1 MGLRVNI
8 NAMDQGFPMTANV
21 GDISIPVDYSEAAEV
36 FKTMFLDV
44 ARELVP
50 VRTGYLKS
58 TIAAEIGEASIGEVT
73 AEASADYAQ
82 YVEFG
87 TYRQMAQPYFIPA
100 IEAALEEWGLAAQ
113 KAYEEA
119 LEEAQAAYE
128 AEQAQQQSQ
137 EAGGAPAGAPV
148 GGGFLGG
155 LAVLGLLLIF
165 TIFIEGIKSMF
176 NDTDSRRGSRLAQGD
191 LGSALF
197 PDIEIF

>member
-1 MGLRVNI
+1 MGLRANI
-8 NAMDQGFPMTANV
+8 NAMDQGFPMTADV
-21 GDISIPVDYSEAAEV
+21 GNISVPVDYSEAAEA
-36 FKTMFLDV
+36 FKAMFLDV
-44 ARELVP
+44 ARQLVP

-176 NDTDSRRGSRLAQGD
+176 NDTDSRRGGRLAQGD

-197 PDIEIF
+197 PNIEIF

>member
-21 GDISIPVDYSEAAEV
+21 GDISIPVDYSEAAEI
-36 FKTMFLDV
+36 FKTVFLDV

-58 TIAAEIGEASIGEVT
+58 TITAEIGEASIGEVT

-113 KAYEEA
+113 KAYKEA

-137 EAGGAPAGAPV
+137 GAGGAGGAPV
-148 GGGFLGG
+148 GGGLLGG

-176 NDTDSRRGSRLAQGD
+176 NDTDSHRGRRLAQGD
-191 LGSALF
+191 LESALF
-197 PDIEIF
+197 PNIEIF

>member
-1 MGLRVNI
+1 MGLRANI
-8 NAMDQGFPMTANV
+8 NAMDQGFPMTADV
-21 GDISIPVDYSEAAEV
+21 GDISIPVDYSEAAEA
-36 FKTMFLDV
+36 FKAMFLDV

-113 KAYEEA
+113 KAYKEA

-137 EAGGAPAGAPV
+137 GAGGAGGAPV

-176 NDTDSRRGSRLAQGD
+176 NDTDSHRGGRLAQGD

-197 PDIEIF
+197 PNIEIF

>member
-1 MGLRVNI
+1 MGLRANI
-8 NAMDQGFPMTANV
+8 NAIDQGFPMTANV
-21 GDISIPVDYSEAAEV
+21 GDISIPVDYSEAAEI
-36 FKTMFLDV
+36 FKTVFLDV

-58 TIAAEIGEASIGEVT
+58 TIAAKIGEASIGEVT
-73 AEASADYAQ
+73 AEASAEYAQ

-113 KAYEEA
+113 KAYKEA

-137 EAGGAPAGAPV
+137 GAGGAGGAPV

-155 LAVLGLLLIF
+155 LVLFGLLLIF

-176 NDTDSRRGSRLAQGD
+176 NDTDSHMGGRFAQSA
-191 LGSALF
+191 LESALF

>member
-1 MGLRVNI
+1 MGLRANI
-8 NAMDQGFPMTANV
+8 NAMDQGFPMTADV
-21 GDISIPVDYSEAAEV
+21 GDISIPVDYSEAAEA
-36 FKTMFLDV
+36 FKAMFLDV
-44 ARELVP
+44 ARQLVP

-58 TIAAEIGEASIGEVT
+58 TITAEIGEASIGEVT
-73 AEASADYAQ
+73 AEASAEYAQ

-113 KAYEEA
+113 KAYDEA

-137 EAGGAPAGAPV
+137 EAGGAPV
-148 GGGFLGG
+148 GGGLLGG
-155 LAVLGLLLIF
+155 LVLLGLLLIF

-176 NDTDSRRGSRLAQGD
+176 NDTDSHRGGRLAQD
-191 LGSALF
+191 VLGSALF

>member
-1 MGLRVNI
+1 MGLRANI
-8 NAMDQGFPMTANV
+8 NAMDQGFPMTADV
-21 GDISIPVDYSEAAEV
+21 GDISVPVDYSEAAEI
-36 FKTMFLDV
+36 FKTVFLDV

-58 TIAAEIGEASIGEVT
+58 TIAAQIGEATIGEVT
-73 AEASADYAQ
+73 AEASAEYAQ

-113 KAYEEA
+113 KAYKEA

-128 AEQAQQQSQ
+128 AEQALQQSQ
-137 EAGGAPAGAPV
+137 ESGGASVGAPV
-148 GGGFLGG
+148 GGGLLGG

-191 LGSALF
+191 LGSTLF

>member
-1 MGLRVNI
+1 MGLRANI
-8 NAMDQGFPMTANV
+8 NAMDQGFPMTADV
-21 GDISIPVDYSEAAEV
+21 GDISIPVDYSEAAEA
-36 FKTMFLDV
+36 FKAMFLDV

-113 KAYEEA
+113 KAYDEA

-137 EAGGAPAGAPV
+137 EAGGAPV
-148 GGGFLGG
+148 GGGLLGG
-155 LAVLGLLLIF
+155 LALLGLLLIF

-176 NDTDSRRGSRLAQGD
+176 NDTDSHRGGRLAQGG

-197 PDIEIF
+197 PNIEIF

>member
-1 MGLRVNI
+1 MGLRANI
-8 NAMDQGFPMTANV
+8 NAMDQGFPMTADV

-36 FKTMFLDV
+36 FKAVFLDV

-73 AEASADYAQ
+73 VEASAEYAQ

-113 KAYEEA
+113 KAYDEA

-137 EAGGAPAGAPV
+137 EAGGAPV
-148 GGGFLGG
+148 GGGLLGG
-155 LAVLGLLLIF
+155 LVLLGLLLIF

-176 NDTDSRRGSRLAQGD
+176 NDTDSRRGGRLAQD
-191 LGSALF
+191 VLGSALF

>member
-21 GDISIPVDYSEAAEV
+21 GDISIPVDYSEAAEA

-73 AEASADYAQ
+73 AEASAEYAQ

-113 KAYEEA
+113 KAYDEA

-148 GGGFLGG
+148 GGGLLGG
-155 LAVLGLLLIF
+155 LALLGLLLIF

-176 NDTDSRRGSRLAQGD
+176 NDTDSHRGGRLAQGD

-197 PDIEIF
+197 PNIEIF

>member
-1 MGLRVNI
+1 MGLRANI
-8 NAMDQGFPMTANV
+8 NAMDQGFPMTADV
-21 GDISIPVDYSEAAEV
+21 GDISIPVDYSEAAEA
-36 FKTMFLDV
+36 FKAMFLDV

-73 AEASADYAQ
+73 AEASAEYAQ

-113 KAYEEA
+113 KAYDEA

-137 EAGGAPAGAPV
+137 EAGVAPV
-148 GGGFLGG
+148 GGGLLGG
-155 LAVLGLLLIF
+155 LALLGLLLIF

-176 NDTDSRRGSRLAQGD
+176 NDTDSRRGGRLAQGD

-197 PDIEIF
+197 PNIEIF

>member
-1 MGLRVNI
+1 MGLRANI
-8 NAMDQGFPMTANV
+8 NAMDQGFPMTADV
-21 GDISIPVDYSEAAEV
+21 GDISIPVDYSEAAEA
-36 FKTMFLDV
+36 FKAMFLDI

-73 AEASADYAQ
+73 AEASAEYAQ

-113 KAYEEA
+113 KAYDEA

-137 EAGGAPAGAPV
+137 EAGGAPV

-155 LAVLGLLLIF
+155 LALLGLLLIF

-176 NDTDSRRGSRLAQGD
+176 NDTDSHRGGRLAEGV

>member
-1 MGLRVNI
+1 MGLRANI
-8 NAMDQGFPMTANV
+8 NAMDQGFPMTADV
-21 GDISIPVDYSEAAEV
+21 GDISIPVDYSEAAEI
-36 FKTMFLDV
+36 FKTVFLDV

-58 TIAAEIGEASIGEVT
+58 TIAAKIGEASIGEVT
-73 AEASADYAQ
+73 AEASAEYAQ

-87 TYRQMAQPYFIPA
+87 TYRQIAQPYFIPA

-137 EAGGAPAGAPV
+137 GAGGAGGAPV

-155 LAVLGLLLIF
+155 LALLGLLLIF

-176 NDTDSRRGSRLAQGD
+176 NDTDSRRGGRLAQGD

-197 PDIEIF
+197 PNIEIF

>member
-1 MGLRVNI
+1 MGLRANI
-8 NAMDQGFPMTANV
+8 NAMDQGFPMTADV

-36 FKTMFLDV
+36 FKAMFLDV
-44 ARELVP
+44 ARQLVP

-73 AEASADYAQ
+73 AEASAEYAQ

-100 IEAALEEWGLAAQ
+100 REAAVEEWGLAAQ
-113 KAYEEA
+113 KAYDEA

-137 EAGGAPAGAPV
+137 EAGGAPV
-148 GGGFLGG
+148 GGGLLGG
-155 LAVLGLLLIF
+155 LALLGLLLIF
-165 TIFIEGIKSMF
+165 TIFVEGIKSMF
-176 NDTDSRRGSRLAQGD
+176 NDTDSHRGSRLTQGV

>member
-1 MGLRVNI
+1 MGLRANI

-21 GDISIPVDYSEAAEV
+21 GDISIPVDYSEAAEI
-36 FKTMFLDV
+36 FKTVFLDV

-73 AEASADYAQ
+73 VEASADYAQ

-113 KAYEEA
+113 KAYDEA

-137 EAGGAPAGAPV
+137 EAGGAPV
-148 GGGFLGG
+148 GGGLLGG
-155 LAVLGLLLIF
+155 LVLLGLLLIF

-176 NDTDSRRGSRLAQGD
+176 NDTDSHRGGRVAQD
-191 LGSALF
+191 VLGSALF

>member
-1 MGLRVNI
+1 MGLRANI

-21 GDISIPVDYSEAAEV
+21 GDISIPVDYSEAAEI
-36 FKTMFLDV
+36 FKTVFLDV

-58 TIAAEIGEASIGEVT
+58 TIAAKIGEASIGEVT
-73 AEASADYAQ
+73 AEASAEYAQ

-87 TYRQMAQPYFIPA
+87 TYRQIAQPYFIPA

-113 KAYEEA
+113 KAYKEA

-137 EAGGAPAGAPV
+137 EAGGAGGAPV

-155 LAVLGLLLIF
+155 LVLLGLLFIF

-176 NDTDSRRGSRLAQGD
+176 NDTDSYRGGRLAQGD

-197 PDIEIF
+197 PNIEIF

>member
-21 GDISIPVDYSEAAEV
+21 GDISIPVDYSEAAEI
-36 FKTMFLDV
+36 FKTVFLDV

-58 TIAAEIGEASIGEVT
+58 TIAAKIGEASIGEVT
-73 AEASADYAQ
+73 AEASAEYAQ

-113 KAYEEA
+113 KAYKEA

-137 EAGGAPAGAPV
+137 GAGGAGGAPV

-155 LAVLGLLLIF
+155 LALLGLLLIF

-176 NDTDSRRGSRLAQGD
+176 NDTDSHRGSRLAQGD

-197 PDIEIF
+197 PNIEIF

>member
-1 MGLRVNI
+1 MGLRANI

-21 GDISIPVDYSEAAEV
+21 GDISIPVDYSEAAEI
-36 FKTMFLDV
+36 FKTVFLDV

-58 TIAAEIGEASIGEVT
+58 TIAAKIGEASIGEVT
-73 AEASADYAQ
+73 AEASAEYAQ

-137 EAGGAPAGAPV
+137 EAGGAPV
-148 GGGFLGG
+148 GGGLLGG
-155 LAVLGLLLIF
+155 LVLLGLLLIF

-176 NDTDSRRGSRLAQGD
+176 NDTDSHRGGRLAQGV

>member
-1 MGLRVNI
+1 MGLRANI
-8 NAMDQGFPMTANV
+8 NAMDQGFPMTADV

-36 FKTMFLDV
+36 FKAVFLDV

-58 TIAAEIGEASIGEVT
+58 TITAEIGEASIGEVT
-73 AEASADYAQ
+73 AEASAEYAQ

-137 EAGGAPAGAPV
+137 EAGGAPAG
-148 GGGFLGG
+148 GGLLGG
-155 LAVLGLLLIF
+155 LVLLGLLLIF

-176 NDTDSRRGSRLAQGD
+176 NDTDSHRGGRLAQD
-191 LGSALF
+191 VLGSALF

>member
-1 MGLRVNI
+1 MGLRANI
-8 NAMDQGFPMTANV
+8 NAMDQGFPMTADV

-36 FKTMFLDV
+36 FKAVFLDV

-73 AEASADYAQ
+73 VMASAEYAQ

-113 KAYEEA
+113 KAYDEA

-137 EAGGAPAGAPV
+137 EAGGAPV
-148 GGGFLGG
+148 GGGLLGG
-155 LAVLGLLLIF
+155 LALLGLLLIF
-165 TIFIEGIKSMF
+165 VIFIEGIKSMF
-176 NDTDSRRGSRLAQGD
+176 NDTDSHRGGRLAQD
-191 LGSALF
+191 VLGSALF

>member
-1 MGLRVNI
+1 MGLRANI
-8 NAMDQGFPMTANV
+8 NAMDQGFPMTADV

-36 FKTMFLDV
+36 FKAMFLDV
-44 ARELVP
+44 ARQLVP

-73 AEASADYAQ
+73 AEASAEYAQ

-113 KAYEEA
+113 KAYDEA

-137 EAGGAPAGAPV
+137 EAGGAPV
-148 GGGFLGG
+148 GGGLLGG
-155 LAVLGLLLIF
+155 LALLGLLLIF

-176 NDTDSRRGSRLAQGD
+176 NDTDSHRGGRLAEGV

>member
-36 FKTMFLDV
+36 FKAVFLDV

-58 TIAAEIGEASIGEVT
+58 TIAAEIGEASMGEVT
-73 AEASADYAQ
+73 AEASAEYAQ

-113 KAYEEA
+113 KAYKEA

-137 EAGGAPAGAPV
+137 GAGGAGGAPV
-148 GGGFLGG
+148 GGGLLGG
-155 LAVLGLLLIF
+155 LALLGLLLIF
-165 TIFIEGIKSMF
+165 TIFIEGVKSMF
-176 NDTDSRRGSRLAQGD
+176 NDTDSHRGGRLAQGD

-197 PDIEIF
+197 PNIEIF

>member
-1 MGLRVNI
+1 MGLRANI
-8 NAMDQGFPMTANV
+8 NAMDQGFPMTADV
-21 GDISIPVDYSEAAEV
+21 GNISVPVDYSEAAEA
-36 FKTMFLDV
+36 FKAMFLDV
-44 ARELVP
+44 ARQLVP

-73 AEASADYAQ
+73 AEASAEYAQ

-113 KAYEEA
+113 KAYDEA

-137 EAGGAPAGAPV
+137 EAGGAPV
-148 GGGFLGG
+148 GGGLLGG
-155 LAVLGLLLIF
+155 LALLGLLLIF

-176 NDTDSRRGSRLAQGD
+176 NDTDSHRGGRLAEGV

>member
-1 MGLRVNI
+1 MGLRANI
-8 NAMDQGFPMTANV
+8 NAMDQGFPMTADV

-36 FKTMFLDV
+36 FKAMFLDV

-73 AEASADYAQ
+73 AEASAEYAQ

-113 KAYEEA
+113 KAYDEA

-137 EAGGAPAGAPV
+137 EAGGAPV
-148 GGGFLGG
+148 GGGLLGG
-155 LAVLGLLLIF
+155 LALLGLLLIF

-176 NDTDSRRGSRLAQGD
+176 NDTDSHRGGRLAEGV

>member
-1 MGLRVNI
+1 MGLRANI
-8 NAMDQGFPMTANV
+8 NAMDQGFPMTADV
-21 GDISIPVDYSEAAEV
+21 GNISVPVDYSEAAEV
-36 FKTMFLDV
+36 FKAMFLDV
-44 ARELVP
+44 ARKLVP

-58 TIAAEIGEASIGEVT
+58 TIAAEIGEARIGEVT
-73 AEASADYAQ
+73 AEASAEYAQ

-113 KAYEEA
+113 KAYDEA

-137 EAGGAPAGAPV
+137 EAGGAPV
-148 GGGFLGG
+148 GGGLLGG
-155 LAVLGLLLIF
+155 LALLGLLLIF

-176 NDTDSRRGSRLAQGD
+176 NDTDSHRGARLAEGV

>member
-1 MGLRVNI
+1 MGLRANI
-8 NAMDQGFPMTANV
+8 NAMDQGFPMTADV
-21 GDISIPVDYSEAAEV
+21 GDISIPVDYSEAAEA
-36 FKTMFLDV
+36 FKAMFLDV

-73 AEASADYAQ
+73 AEASAEYAQ

-113 KAYEEA
+113 KAYDEA

-137 EAGGAPAGAPV
+137 EAGGAPV
-148 GGGFLGG
+148 GGGLLGG
-155 LAVLGLLLIF
+155 LALLGLLLIF

-176 NDTDSRRGSRLAQGD
+176 NDTDSRRGSRLAQGV

>member
-1 MGLRVNI
+1 MGLRANI
-8 NAMDQGFPMTANV
+8 NAMDQGFPMTADV
-21 GDISIPVDYSEAAEV
+21 GDISIPVDYSEAAEA
-36 FKTMFLDV
+36 FKAMFLDV
-44 ARELVP
+44 ARQLVP

-73 AEASADYAQ
+73 AEASAEYAQ

-87 TYRQMAQPYFIPA
+87 TYRQMPQPYFIPA

-113 KAYEEA
+113 KAYKEA

-137 EAGGAPAGAPV
+137 EAGGAPV
-148 GGGFLGG
+148 GGGLLGG
-155 LAVLGLLLIF
+155 LALLGLLLIF
-165 TIFIEGIKSMF
+165 TIFVEGIKSMF
-176 NDTDSRRGSRLAQGD
+176 NDTDSRRSSRLAQGD

-197 PDIEIF
+197 PNIEIF

>member
-1 MGLRVNI
+1 MGLRANI
-8 NAMDQGFPMTANV
+8 NAMDQGFPMTADM
-21 GDISIPVDYSEAAEV
+21 GDISIPVDYSEAAEI
-36 FKTMFLDV
+36 FKAVFLDV

-73 AEASADYAQ
+73 VEAYAEYAQ

-113 KAYEEA
+113 EAYDEA
-119 LEEAQAAYE
+119 FEEAQAAYE
-128 AEQAQQQSQ
+128 EEQAQQQAQ
-137 EAGGAPAGAPV
+137 EDSEAPSGGMSIIGS
-148 GGGFLGG
+148 
-155 LAVLGLLLIF
+155 LALLALF
-165 TIFIEGIKSMF
+165 AVFVFFIEGIKSMF
-176 NDTDSRRGSRLAQGD
+176 NETNSRGGIRLSSTS

-197 PDIEIF
+197 PDVEIF

>member
-1 MGLRVNI
+1 MGLRANI
-8 NAMDQGFPMTANV
+8 NAMDQGFPMTADV
-21 GDISIPVDYSEAAEV
+21 GDISIPVDYSEAAEA
-36 FKTMFLDV
+36 FKAMFLDV

-73 AEASADYAQ
+73 AEASAEYAQ

-113 KAYEEA
+113 KAYDEA

-137 EAGGAPAGAPV
+137 EAGGAPV

-155 LAVLGLLLIF
+155 LALLGLLLIF

-176 NDTDSRRGSRLAQGD
+176 NDTDSHRGGRLAEGV

>member
-21 GDISIPVDYSEAAEV
+21 GDISIPVDYSEAAEI
-36 FKTMFLDV
+36 FKTVFLDV

-113 KAYEEA
+113 KAYDEA

-137 EAGGAPAGAPV
+137 EAGGAPV
-148 GGGFLGG
+148 GGGLLGG
-155 LAVLGLLLIF
+155 LALLGLLLIF

-176 NDTDSRRGSRLAQGD
+176 NDTDSHRGRRLAQGD
-191 LGSALF
+191 LESALF
-197 PDIEIF
+197 PNIEIF

>member
-1 MGLRVNI
+1 MGLRANI
-8 NAMDQGFPMTANV
+8 NAMDQGFPMTADV

-36 FKTMFLDV
+36 FKAVFLDV

-73 AEASADYAQ
+73 VTASAEYAQ

-113 KAYEEA
+113 KAYDEA

-137 EAGGAPAGAPV
+137 EAGGAPV

-155 LAVLGLLLIF
+155 LVLLGLLLIF

-176 NDTDSRRGSRLAQGD
+176 NDTDSHRGGRLAQD
-191 LGSALF
+191 VLGSALF

>member
-1 MGLRVNI
+1 MGLRANI
-8 NAMDQGFPMTANV
+8 NAMDQGFPMTADV

-36 FKTMFLDV
+36 FKAVFLDV

-73 AEASADYAQ
+73 AEASAEYAQ

-87 TYRQMAQPYFIPA
+87 TYRQMPQPYFIPA

-137 EAGGAPAGAPV
+137 EAGGAPV
-148 GGGFLGG
+148 GGGLLGG
-155 LAVLGLLLIF
+155 LALLGLLLIF

-176 NDTDSRRGSRLAQGD
+176 NDTDSHRGRRLAQGD

-197 PDIEIF
+197 PNIEIF

>member
-1 MGLRVNI
+1 MGLRANI

-36 FKTMFLDV
+36 FKTVFLDV

-58 TIAAEIGEASIGEVT
+58 TITAEIGEASIGEVT
-73 AEASADYAQ
+73 AEASAEYAQ

-113 KAYEEA
+113 KAYDEA

-128 AEQAQQQSQ
+128 AEQVQQQSQ
-137 EAGGAPAGAPV
+137 EAGGAPV
-148 GGGFLGG
+148 GGGLLGG
-155 LAVLGLLLIF
+155 LVLLGLLLIF

-176 NDTDSRRGSRLAQGD
+176 NDTDSHRGGRLAQD
-191 LGSALF
+191 VLGSALF

>member
-1 MGLRVNI
+1 MGLRANI
-8 NAMDQGFPMTANV
+8 NAMDQGFPMTADV

-36 FKTMFLDV
+36 FKAVFLDV

-73 AEASADYAQ
+73 VTASAEYAQ

-137 EAGGAPAGAPV
+137 EAGGAPV
-148 GGGFLGG
+148 GGGLLGG
-155 LAVLGLLLIF
+155 LALLGLLLIF
-165 TIFIEGIKSMF
+165 VIFIEGIKSMF
-176 NDTDSRRGSRLAQGD
+176 NDTDSHRGGRLAQGV

>member
-1 MGLRVNI
+1 MGLRANI
-8 NAMDQGFPMTANV
+8 NAMDQGFPMTADV
-21 GDISIPVDYSEAAEV
+21 GNISVPVDYSEAAEV

-44 ARELVP
+44 ARKLVP

-73 AEASADYAQ
+73 VEASAEYAQ

-155 LAVLGLLLIF
+155 LALLGLLLIF

-197 PDIEIF
+197 PNIEIF

>member
-1 MGLRVNI
+1 MGLRANI
-8 NAMDQGFPMTANV
+8 NAMDQGFPMTADV
-21 GDISIPVDYSEAAEV
+21 GDISVPVDYSEAAEV

-58 TIAAEIGEASIGEVT
+58 TIAAQIGEATIGEVT
-73 AEASADYAQ
+73 AEASAEYAQ

-113 KAYEEA
+113 KAYKEA

-137 EAGGAPAGAPV
+137 GAGGAGGAPV
-148 GGGFLGG
+148 GGGLLGG
-155 LAVLGLLLIF
+155 LALLGLLLIF

-176 NDTDSRRGSRLAQGD
+176 NDTDSHRGGRLAQGE

-197 PDIEIF
+197 PNIEIF

>member
-1 MGLRVNI
+1 MGLRANI
-8 NAMDQGFPMTANV
+8 NAMDQGFPMTADV
-21 GDISIPVDYSEAAEV
+21 GDISIPVDYSEAAEA

-113 KAYEEA
+113 KAYDEA

-137 EAGGAPAGAPV
+137 EAGGAPI
-148 GGGFLGG
+148 GGGLLGG
-155 LAVLGLLLIF
+155 LALLGLLLIF

-176 NDTDSRRGSRLAQGD
+176 NDTDSSRGSQLAQGV

>member
-8 NAMDQGFPMTANV
+8 NAMDQGFPMTADV

-36 FKTMFLDV
+36 FKAVFLDV

-73 AEASADYAQ
+73 AEASAEYAQ

-137 EAGGAPAGAPV
+137 EAGGAPV
-148 GGGFLGG
+148 GGGLLGG
-155 LAVLGLLLIF
+155 LVLLGLLLIF

-176 NDTDSRRGSRLAQGD
+176 NDTDSHRGGRLAQD
-191 LGSALF
+191 VLGSALF

>member
-1 MGLRVNI
+1 MGLRANI
-8 NAMDQGFPMTANV
+8 NAMDQGFPMTADV

-58 TIAAEIGEASIGEVT
+58 TIAAQIGEATIGEVT
-73 AEASADYAQ
+73 AEASAEYAQ

-113 KAYEEA
+113 KAYDEA

-137 EAGGAPAGAPV
+137 EAGGAPV
-148 GGGFLGG
+148 GGGLLGG
-155 LAVLGLLLIF
+155 LALLGLLLIF

-176 NDTDSRRGSRLAQGD
+176 NDTDSHRGGRLAEGV

>member
-1 MGLRVNI
+1 MGLRANI
-8 NAMDQGFPMTANV
+8 NAMDQGFPMTADV
-21 GDISIPVDYSEAAEV
+21 GDISIPVDYSEAAEA
-36 FKTMFLDV
+36 FKAMFLDV
-44 ARELVP
+44 ARQLVP

-73 AEASADYAQ
+73 AEASAEYAQ

-113 KAYEEA
+113 KAYDEA

-137 EAGGAPAGAPV
+137 EAGGAPV
-148 GGGFLGG
+148 GGGLLVGFSL
-155 LAVLGLLLIF
+155 LGLLLIF

-197 PDIEIF
+197 PNIEIF